1 MIRKSARRSAFEDL
15 VYLRDVVTL
24 KLDQES
30 CVGCGACIDVCPREV
45 LILENRKS
53 RVVDRDRCMECGAC
67 ATNCATGAIT
77 VSSGVGCAAAVIN
90 SKLGRSGR
98 GCCTIEPSQ

>member
-1 MIRKSARRSAFEDL
+1 MIRGLARRSTFDNL

-24 KLDQES
+24 ELDRGS

-45 LILENRKS
+45 LILEDRKS
-53 RVVDRDRCMECGAC
+53 IIVDRDRCMECGAC
-67 ATNCATGAIT
+67 AINCSTGAIT

-98 GCCTIEPSQ
+98 GCCTIDP